1 MASTILTT
9 LTSLTPPLHLNL
21 LPLPYLLLTTTWV
34 TSPCL
39 GTSAFQH
46 CPRVAPWLHDGNVL
60 CRTGRSQTPHV
71 DTISPLKIGIQVG
84 TLVRTTSSLVHSM
97 GSAN

>member
-39 GTSAFQH
+39 RTCTFQH
-46 CPRVAPWLHDGNVL
+46 CPRVAPWLHNGNML
-60 CRTGRSQTPHV
+60 CRTGKSQTPHM
-71 DTISPLKIGIQVG
+71 DTTSPLKQVG
-84 TLVRTTSSLVHSM
+84 TLVQTTSSLVCIM